1 VAYIPPTL
9 RQAIAERARH
19 RCEYCQSPERITGGP
34 LHVEHVIPET
44 VGGPTTLDNLALA
57 CARCN
62 LHKGIRTHHW
72 DPVSGRSV
80 SLFNPRTQ
88 KWSRHFTWNAEG
100 LRIEGRTQA
109 GRATVNALHMNHPT
123 IVLARSLWV
132 GLGIHPPHVGES
144 KDEECR

>member
-1 VAYIPPTL
+1 MAYVPLTL
-9 RQAIAERARH
+9 RQAVAERARH

-44 VGGPTTLDNLALA
+44 SGGPTTLDNLALA

-62 LHKGIRTHHW
+62 LHKGMRTHYR

-88 KWSRHFTWNAEG
+88 QWSRHFLWSRDG
-100 LRIEGRTQA
+100 LRVEGRTQA
-109 GRATVNALHMNHPT
+109 GRATVTALNMNHPT
-123 IVLARSLWV
+123 IVMARSLWISL
-132 GLGIHPPHVGES
+132 GLHPS
-144 KDEECR
+144 A